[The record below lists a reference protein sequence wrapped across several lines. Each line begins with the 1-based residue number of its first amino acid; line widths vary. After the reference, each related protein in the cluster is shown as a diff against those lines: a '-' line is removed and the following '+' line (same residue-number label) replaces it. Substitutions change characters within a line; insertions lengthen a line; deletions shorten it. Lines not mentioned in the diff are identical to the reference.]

1 MKLDLA
7 RTEIE
12 RWMETYCH
20 NAAVHEQAGQ
30 QEQSSLCL
38 KMAVQLN
45 QVMRLLNALNDL
57 EQEDESILHFICEN
71 MKADA
76 IERLK
81 LLDWPMLDTVIE
93 AMETNQK

>member
-57 EQEDESILHFICEN
+57 EQEVESTIHFDLPKN
-71 MKADA
+71 MKTWAGRCQL
-76 IERLK
+76 E
-81 LLDWPMLDTVIE
+81 VE
-93 AMETNQK
+93 S